1 MDVDTKS
8 TVLSMLPSVPALP
21 AVVGGNNAVLETFPE
36 LVGRLAASLLCRA
49 QR

>member
-8 TVLSMLPSVPALP
+8 AELPMLPSVPALP
-21 AVVGGNNAVLETFPE
+21 AVVGGSNAVPETFPE
-36 LVGRLAASLLCRA
+36 LVGRLAPSLCRA